1 MVLVVHKWLLLAYL
15 SLVHP
20 LFVAVTEINHN
31 AQEKTLEISC
41 KAFTDDLEKS
51 IEKSTNQKVDLFN
64 VKDKAVA
71 EKAITEYFRKHLILK
86 ADGKA
91 VQFELIGFERE
102 FLPDRLLRIG
112 VLGDGGPEPQGRS
125 LALELGAPC
134 PTNQTSARSRSS

>member
-1 MVLVVHKWLLLAYL
+1 MTEEKPEYSLFRRILRNGFKINKRFVIRKIFLLMVLLVHKWLFLATAL
-15 SLVHP
+15 IVHP

-51 IEKSTNQKVDLFN
+51 IEKSTKQKVDLFN

-102 FLPDRLLRIG
+102 SEA
-112 VLGDGGPEPQGRS
+112 V
-125 LALELGAPC
+125 
-134 PTNQTSARSRSS
+134 